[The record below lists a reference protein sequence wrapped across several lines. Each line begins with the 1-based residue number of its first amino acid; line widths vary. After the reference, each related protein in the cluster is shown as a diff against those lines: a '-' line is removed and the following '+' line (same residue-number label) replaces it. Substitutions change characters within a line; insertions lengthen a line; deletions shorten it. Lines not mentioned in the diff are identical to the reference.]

1 MKTNSTMK
9 YEIKTTNRFDK
20 DLKKARKQGK
30 NIQKL
35 YDIVDKLANGEKLD
49 FKYRNHSL
57 IDDSVFKNCYE
68 CHIEPDW
75 LLIYKYDHDKL
86 ILLLFST
93 GSHSEL
99 FK

>member
-1 MKTNSTMK
+1 MK
-9 YEIKTTNRFDK
+9 YKVDYTSIFSKQYKKILKQDK
-20 DLKKARKQGK
+20 D
-30 NIQKL
+30 IEKL
-35 YDIVDKLANGEKLD
+35 DKVIEILANGKELD
-49 FKYRNHSL
+49 YKYRNHKL
-57 IDDSVFKNCYE
+57 INNRKYKECYE

>member
-1 MKTNSTMK
+1 MK
-9 YEIKTTNRFDK
+9 YKVDYTSIFSKQYKKILKQDK
-20 DLKKARKQGK
+20 D
-30 NIQKL
+30 IEKL
-35 YDIVDKLANGEKLD
+35 DKVIEILANGKELD
-49 FKYRNHSL
+49 YKYRNHKL
-57 IDDSVFKNCYE
+57 INNRKYKECYE

-75 LLIYKYDHDKL
+75 LLIYKYYHDKL